1 MIPHNFFKTLGVSCI
16 GSTVKDAI
24 PKFSL
29 FPNLFSIFF
38 MFLFM
43 IGQMVGH
50 DVKKKFN
57 NVNFIFKVF
66 I

>member
-1 MIPHNFFKTLGVSCI
+1 MCWINC
-16 GSTVKDAI
+16 KDAI

-50 DVKKKFN
+50 DVKKIQQRKLYL
-57 NVNFIFKVF
+57 
-66 I
+66 